1 VPRRGAVRARQYL
14 DNPPFILLRC
24 SALLRRTRVWSEEQ
38 GCISRI
44 DRSEPCRRRDPAA
57 KSAMLA
63 GRRTRAITM
72 ADEIDFDRN
81 QTVAYG
87 AAEALSPLIR
97 RVVANN
103 PSPFTFKG
111 TGTYLI
117 GTDDIAVI
125 DPGPLSEDHLAAL
138 LAALGGARVSQILVT
153 HTHIDHSPLAAPL
166 QAKTGAPILG
176 FGPHPSHGTEG
187 ELGGDA
193 GFMPDR
199 RLADGEIVDGAGWTL
214 QAIHTPGHAS
224 NHLCFALRE
233 EAAIFTGDH
242 IMGWSTTVVSPPDGD
257 MALYMASLDK
267 LKARPERLYIPCHGP
282 AIADGPAFARSLL
295 GHRRQREAQIL
306 RQLDAGPGT
315 VPALVERIYRGLDPR
330 LIGAAGR
337 SVTAHLVKLEAEGKV
352 AREDGAYRVI
362 RN

>member
-1 VPRRGAVRARQYL
+1 V
-14 DNPPFILLRC
+14 
-24 SALLRRTRVWSEEQ
+24 
-38 GCISRI
+38 
-44 DRSEPCRRRDPAA
+44 
-57 KSAMLA
+57 A
-63 GRRTRAITM
+63 GQHDEAGGM

-81 QTVAYG
+81 LKVAYG

-125 DPGPLSEDHLAAL
+125 DPGPLSEDHLEAL
-138 LAALGGARVSQILVT
+138 LEAVGGAKVSQILVT

-166 QAKTGAPILG
+166 RAKTGAPILG
-176 FGPHPSHGTEG
+176 FGPHPRHGTEG

-193 GFMPDR
+193 DFTPDR
-199 RLADGEIVDGAGWTL
+199 RLADGEIVAGRGWTL
-214 QAIHTPGHAS
+214 EAIHTPGHAS

-257 MALYMASLDK
+257 MTLYMASLDK
-267 LKARPERLYIPCHGP
+267 LRYRAEKLYIPCHGP
-282 AIADGPAFARSLL
+282 AIADGPAFARNLL

-306 RQLDAGPGT
+306 RQLEAGPAT

-330 LIGAAGR
+330 LTGAAGR
-337 SVTAHLVKLEAEGKV
+337 SVTAHLIKLEADGKIV
-352 AREDGAYRVI
+352 AEDGIYRLG
-362 RN
+362 